1 MESFKDDGRA
11 GNVTVMLGGKVLV
24 VDVDF
29 SISMENPSRPRA
41 HVASVKTSYATSEEA
56 SGNSS
61 NTKGSIS
68 LDAFLAERLQ
78 KYCDEVQ
85 KPEDER
91 DAVRA
96 GKLAANF
103 QQQLKYL
110 VMLDK
115 LAEMKDGARA
125 AWFVDTDK
133 LCPKVEEFAKAEAE
147 AVAT

>member
-24 VDVDF
+24 VDVFF

-68 LDAFLAERLQ
+68 LDVFLAQSLQ

-85 KPEDER
+85 KHEDER

-103 QQQLKYL
+103 QQQLEYL

-115 LAEMKDGARA
+115 LAEMNNGARA
-125 AWFVDTDK
+125 AWFVDTDE
-133 LCPKVEEFAKAEAE
+133 LCPKVEEFANAEAE
-147 AVAT
+147 AVAS